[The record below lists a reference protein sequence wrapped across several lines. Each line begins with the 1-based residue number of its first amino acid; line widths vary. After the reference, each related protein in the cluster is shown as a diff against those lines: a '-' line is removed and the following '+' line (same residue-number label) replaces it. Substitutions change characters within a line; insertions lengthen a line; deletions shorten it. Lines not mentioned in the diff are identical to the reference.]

1 MFVSQSQASIMTL
14 KMQLQTLRKCALSMA
29 DYFAKMKRLANNLTL
44 AGKTVELN
52 DFVQHVL
59 TRSDS
64 SNYKSLVTSIL
75 ARGDKI
81 SLDEFYSLMLSHVNR
96 VEQKK
101 GKVTGDVM
109 HNMLAN
115 VALKNQNREGILVVI
130 KGILGIMAVILVME
144 ILILEVA
151 KDKMLMVVY
160 SISSVK
166 FTLH

>member
-1 MFVSQSQASIMTL
+1 MSMFVSQSQAPIMTL
-14 KMQLQTLRKCALSMA
+14 KMQLQTLRKGALSMV

-44 AGKTVELN
+44 SGKTIELN

-59 TRSDS
+59 TRSDLS
-64 SNYKSLVTSIL
+64 DCKSLVTIVL

-101 GKVTGDVM
+101 GKVTGNVM

-115 VALKNQNREGILVVI
+115 VA
-130 KGILGIMAVILVME
+130 
-144 ILILEVA
+144 
-151 KDKMLMVVY
+151 
-160 SISSVK
+160 
-166 FTLH
+166 